1 MDATTAQGAALEVG
15 KVGKEAVSLE
25 NLHRWSM
32 GKIRNRYF
40 SKLVMEAVYMKTVG
54 KTNRT
59 K

>member
-25 NLHRWSM
+25 NLHPWPM

-40 SKLVMEAVYMKTVG
+40 SKLLMEAVYIKTVD